1 MLDAAGRSDPLVAAL
16 DDLFHFGTGI
26 ALCAL
31 DHLDLCFLV
40 EQSARHEYR
49 KTVDVADAF
58 TVDPHFLYRYSHM
71 TLSFVL
77 FWKGRPLTA

>member
-16 DDLFHFGTGI
+16 DDLFHFGAGI

-58 TVDPHFLYRYSHM
+58 TVDPHFLDQKFHTSIVAYSLHQN
-71 TLSFVL
+71 
-77 FWKGRPLTA
+77 